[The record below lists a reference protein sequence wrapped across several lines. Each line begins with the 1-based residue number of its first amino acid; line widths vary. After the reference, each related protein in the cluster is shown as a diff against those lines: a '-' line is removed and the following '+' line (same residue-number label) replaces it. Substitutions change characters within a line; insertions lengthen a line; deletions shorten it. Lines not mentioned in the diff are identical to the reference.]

1 MGFSESV
8 LALPR
13 VKTTPE
19 GVNESL
25 YTMAPVKEITA
36 IVTGWKLYVKKSE
49 SCGCRCFT
57 ATGFD
62 NSPFKPRE
70 SQRLQ
75 SDLDYLNTAHQV
87 FTKIKPQCCYLEIK
101 MDMFRFYVGSYS
113 QLSHFLSIHV
123 IVCIVYQNDNNFS
136 LP

>member
-36 IVTGWKLYVKKSE
+36 IVTGWKLYIQKSE
-49 SCGCRCFT
+49 SCSCRRFT

-87 FTKIKPQCCYLEIK
+87 LTKIKPQCCYLEIK
-101 MDMFRFYVGSYS
+101 MDVFCFYVGSYS
-113 QLSHFLSIHV
+113 QLSDFLSIHV
-123 IVCIVYQNDNNFS
+123 IVCIVY
-136 LP
+136 

>member
-1 MGFSESV
+1 MGFRESV
-8 LALPR
+8 LALTR

-36 IVTGWKLYVKKSE
+36 IVTGWTLYIKKSE
-49 SCGCRCFT
+49 SRERCWCFT

-62 NSPFKPRE
+62 KSPFKPRE

-75 SDLDYLNTAHQV
+75 SDLDYLNTAHQLL
-87 FTKIKPQCCYLEIK
+87 TKIATWK
-101 MDMFRFYVGSYS
+101 
-113 QLSHFLSIHV
+113 
-123 IVCIVYQNDNNFS
+123 
-136 LP
+136 